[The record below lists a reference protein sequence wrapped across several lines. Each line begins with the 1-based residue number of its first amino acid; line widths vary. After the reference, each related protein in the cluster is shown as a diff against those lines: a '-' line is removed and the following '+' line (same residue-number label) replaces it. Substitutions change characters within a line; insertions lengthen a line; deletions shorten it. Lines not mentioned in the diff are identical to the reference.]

1 MISIWWLFSHCC
13 SWSCIPRD
21 WRKVSQQR
29 SQATLFL
36 SVTNLFV
43 TTSSRPW
50 NLDTFENGSHNKRPR
65 RESENRFWKKYLFES
80 ESEKRFWKNTIVK
93 VKVMN
98 AARRHFCPNQGE
110 LHCNC
115 CSNCNCWSRKERDCI
130 DWSNG
135 PYLPSNCGRY
145 SEREKSIPLLEPLKS
160 LKVKILRCV
169 FF

>member
-21 WRKVSQQR
+21 WRKVQPGNSLFIGHKLICHHQQ
-29 SQATLFL
+29 QTMEF
-36 SVTNLFV
+36 
-43 TTSSRPW
+43 
-50 NLDTFENGSHNKRPR
+50 GH
-65 RESENRFWKKYLFES
+65 FWKWIAQQASKTWEWKQILKKDLCES
-80 ESEKRFWKNTIVK
+80 ESENRFWKNTIVK

-145 SEREKSIPLLEPLKS
+145 SEREKCIPLLEPLKS